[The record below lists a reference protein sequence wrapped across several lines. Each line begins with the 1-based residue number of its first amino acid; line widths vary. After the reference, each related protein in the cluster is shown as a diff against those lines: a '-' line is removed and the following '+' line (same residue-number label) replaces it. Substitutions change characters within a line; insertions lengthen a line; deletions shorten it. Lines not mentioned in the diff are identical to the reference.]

1 MLSLLG
7 GIGLG
12 LVWGALAARLLF
24 RAHWTVALRV
34 LLGLIVQGLVVL
46 RLGALS
52 ATLAFAGAVALSA
65 LLSALWLRR
74 LAARY
79 GAAG

>member
-12 LVWGALAARLLF
+12 LVWGALAARLIF
-24 RAHWTVALRV
+24 RARWTVVLRV
-34 LLGLIVQGLVVL
+34 LLGLLVQGLVVL
-46 RLGALS
+46 RLGALG
-52 ATLAFAGAVALSA
+52 ATLAFAGATALSA
-65 LLSALWLRR
+65 LLGALWLRR

-79 GAAG
+79 GAAS